1 MRTFNSHCPL
11 KPGYLLKAL
20 RRLRGSG
27 LVYRTYTYMQKLIT
41 GCTICLLAS
50 VLTGASGQATLSGT
64 VQNAQGQP
72 LAGANIW
79 LAEIRKGT
87 AADEKGVYQLTD
99 LAPGSYTLQISFLG
113 YATATRIIG
122 IVPGETGKHENIVL
136 EEYSYQVD
144 ELVVKATRS
153 ERLTPMTF
161 LNLSKQQLTPLNLGQ
176 DVPFLLQWTPSVV
189 VTSDAGNGVGYTGI
203 RIRGTD
209 PTRINIT
216 INGIPLNDAESQQV
230 YWVNM
235 PDFASST
242 ADVQI
247 QRGVGSS
254 TNGAGAF
261 GATINLNTA
270 NVQHD
275 PYGEINV
282 SAGSFNTWK
291 RNIEFGSGLLGK
303 RFTLDGRL
311 SKITSDGYIDRA
323 SSDLESYYLSGAYIG
338 ERSMLRLITFSGHER
353 TYQAW
358 YGVPP
363 GLLDDWTTRTFN
375 PAGTEKP
382 GNPYENEVDDYR
394 QTHYQLLFNK
404 QLSPSLNLNAALH
417 YTRGSGF
424 YEQYKADQSPEDYGL
439 QGVLQNG
446 RPLNTD
452 LVRRLWLDNHFF
464 GGVFSLQYAWRGVS
478 FNAGGAIHRY
488 EGLHFGELVWAQ
500 YASNS
505 FPGHRYYENDGLK
518 QDINVYGKAQLPIS
532 DDFHAYADLQ
542 VRGVDYRFLGYDNE
556 GRNVGQE
563 AQHRFFNPKMGF
575 TFAPDA
581 RTTAYASFAIANR
594 EPNRDDYVQSTP
606 ESHPR
611 PERLYDTEIGYRYA
625 GNTTGWEINGYY
637 MAYRDQLAL
646 NGQINDVG
654 AYTRVNVPESYR
666 LGAELSGAWKPA
678 PVLNVQGNITLSRN
692 KIITFED
699 FLDNYVSDP
708 QSGETIWKGQSAVTY
723 RNTDLSFSPNLVAGF
738 ECAFTPFSR
747 SQKIPFGKDFE
758 IAWMSR
764 WIGRQFI
771 DNRGDPQNALEPY
784 SFTNLRLRFTTSS
797 KSLKTLE
804 LTFLLQNL
812 FNARYSSNAWSY
824 RYRYDDQTI
833 TDQGFFPQAGRNFL
847 MGVRVRF

>member
-1 MRTFNSHCPL
+1 
-11 KPGYLLKAL
+11 
-20 RRLRGSG
+20 
-27 LVYRTYTYMQKLIT
+27 MQKLII
-41 GCTICLLAS
+41 GCTLYLMVVALPE
-50 VLTGASGQATLSGT
+50 VFGQAMLSGT
-64 VQNAQGQP
+64 VRNAQGQP

-79 LAEIRKGT
+79 LAEMRKGT
-87 AADEKGVYQLTD
+87 AADENGVYRLTE
-99 LAPGSYTLQISFLG
+99 LAPGAYTLQVSYLG
-113 YATATRIIG
+113 YATDTRIISISSG
-122 IVPGETGKHENIVL
+122 TTEKREDIAL

-144 ELVVKATRS
+144 ELVVRATRS

-161 LNLSKQQLTPLNLGQ
+161 LNLSEQQLKPHNLGQ

-261 GATINLNTA
+261 GATINLNTS

-323 SSDLESYYLSGAYIG
+323 SSNLESYYLSGAYIG
-338 ERSMLRLITFSGHER
+338 DRSMLRLITFSGHER

-363 GLLDDWTTRTFN
+363 DLVNDWATRTFN

-382 GNPYENEVDDYR
+382 GDPYENEVDDYR
-394 QTHYQLLFNK
+394 QTHYQLLFNQ
-404 QLSPSLNLNAALH
+404 QLSPSLNVNAALH
-417 YTRGSGF
+417 YTRGQGF
-424 YEQYKADQSPEDYGL
+424 YEQYKADEAPEDYGL
-439 QGVLQNG
+439 QPILQNG
-446 RPLNTD
+446 RPLTTD
-452 LVRRLWLDNHFF
+452 LVRRLWLDNHFY
-464 GGVFSLQYAWRGVS
+464 GGLFSLQYAWRGVS

-500 YASNS
+500 FASNS

-518 QDINVYGKAQLPIS
+518 QDVNLYGKALVPLS
-532 DDFHAYADLQ
+532 DILHAYADLQ
-542 VRGVDYRFLGYDNE
+542 VRGVDYLFLGYDNE
-556 GRNVGQE
+556 GRNVDQE
-563 AQHRFFNPKMGF
+563 ARHRFFNPKMGF

-606 ESHPR
+606 ESRPR

-625 GNTTGWEINGYY
+625 GTTAGWEINGYY
-637 MAYRDQLAL
+637 MYYRDQLAL

-666 LGAELSGAWKPA
+666 LGIELSGAWKPTSL
-678 PVLNVQGNITLSRN
+678 VNLQGNLTLSRN
-692 KIITFED
+692 KIRVFED
-699 FLDNYVSDP
+699 FLDDYVSDP
-708 QSGETIWKGQSAVTY
+708 QTGETIWKGQSTVTY
-723 RNTDLSFSPNLVAGF
+723 RNTDLSFSPNLIAGF
-738 ECAFTPFSR
+738 ECAFTPFNGNR
-747 SQKIPFGKDFE
+747 KIPFGKDFE

-771 DNRGDPQNALEPY
+771 DNRADPENALAAY
-784 SFTNLRLRFTTSS
+784 SFTNLRLRFTTGG
-797 KSLKTLE
+797 KSMEALE
-804 LTFLLQNL
+804 FTFLLQNL
-812 FNARYSSNAWSY
+812 FNAQFSSNAWSY

-833 TDQGFFPQAGRNFL
+833 IDQGFFPQAGRNFL
-847 MGVRVRF
+847 MGIRVRF